1 MSKEACNYIEMRGED
16 LQKSKLYPTNIWDWS
31 ILTQMYVLRAHAYKH
46 NGRAE
51 IFPFIIKVL
60 SKRNMYNKS

>member
-16 LQKSKLYPTNIWDWS
+16 LQKSKPYPTNIWNQS
-31 ILTQMYVLRAHAYKH
+31 LLTQMYVLRAHGYTH

-51 IFPFIIKVL
+51 IFPFGIKVL
-60 SKRNMYNKS
+60 SMRTMSNKP